1 MNFNA
6 AVPGPVLNYPKGNL
20 MLGLNAAP
28 NPSFERTHTGMRQL
42 AFISFWANCHTPV
55 WAAQLKR

>member
-1 MNFNA
+1 VLFVNCKSVKFHGWGSWVAFKNTNA
-6 AVPGPVLNYPKGNL
+6 A
-20 MLGLNAAP
+20 A

-42 AFISFWANCHTPV
+42 AFISFWANCRTPV